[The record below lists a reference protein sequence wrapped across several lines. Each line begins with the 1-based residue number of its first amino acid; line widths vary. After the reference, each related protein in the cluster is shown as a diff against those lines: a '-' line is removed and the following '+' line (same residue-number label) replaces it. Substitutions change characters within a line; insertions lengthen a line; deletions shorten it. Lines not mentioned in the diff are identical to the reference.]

1 MCQMSVMMENEG
13 QQEKV
18 MDEVTKLEV
27 TPEGVILST
36 FFDEPKLV
44 LGVQVKKID
53 FMSSTVTLTAMNNM
67 EG

>member
-1 MCQMSVMMENEG
+1 MCQMSVMMDNEG

-18 MDEVTKLEV
+18 MDEVTQLEV

-44 LGVQVKKID
+44 PGVQVKKID
-53 FMSSTVTLTAMNNM
+53 FMNTTVTLTAINNT

>member
-1 MCQMSVMMENEG
+1 MSVMMDNEG

-18 MDEVTKLEV
+18 MDEVTQLEV
-27 TPEGVILST
+27 TSEGVILST

-44 LGVQVKKID
+44 PGVQVKKID
-53 FMSSTVTLTAMNNM
+53 FMSSTVTLTAINST